1 MTGIAGG
8 LDRFPAWVNIVLRYT
23 VISDGKS
30 SAWKPKVFL
39 RPRNVK
45 LFQFPFPSL
54 TFSVVRNFRNPP
66 GVPAGVRKIVLGRCF
81 PPENTSDH
89 SGAAS
94 LGLSCHASVP
104 PPALMTSQAAKT
116 GTKMPRRIRNP

>member
-1 MTGIAGG
+1 MTEIAGG

-54 TFSVVRNFRNPP
+54 TVSVVRTFKNPP
-66 GVPAGVRKIVLGRCF
+66 GVPAGVRKSVLESCVA
-81 PPENTSDH
+81 PENTCDH
-89 SGAAS
+89 SES
-94 LGLSCHASVP
+94 DVS
-104 PPALMTSQAAKT
+104 ALV
-116 GTKMPRRIRNP
+116 